1 MRRTFNPR
9 GHDTGAKKGVHPHFS
24 NRCNMLHFV
33 GFRDGSQLWRAMQI
47 FGIPDFIHIKWDS
60 RAAFGGERDDSDIFI
75 FAQGTIDSD
84 PDMVHTVDDS
94 SVTEDMDCNLLHRKI
109 WHYRPLTGQV
119 PW

>member
-1 MRRTFNPR
+1 
-9 GHDTGAKKGVHPHFS
+9 
-24 NRCNMLHFV
+24 MLHFV

-75 FAQGTIDSD
+75 FATGTIDSE

-94 SVTEDMDCNLLHRKI
+94 SVAENTKKN
-109 WHYRPLTGQV
+109 WHYRPMTGQV